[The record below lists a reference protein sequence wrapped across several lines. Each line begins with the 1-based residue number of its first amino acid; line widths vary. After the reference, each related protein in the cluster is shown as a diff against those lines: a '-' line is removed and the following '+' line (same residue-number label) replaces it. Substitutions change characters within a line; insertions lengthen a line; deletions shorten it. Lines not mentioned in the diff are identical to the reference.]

1 MSCRAGYSMCIL
13 NARQNSRAGGIETWF
28 FTKNRV
34 LDGDKF
40 RVRGGSE
47 EPCGMLRGLEQL
59 LGTPGRITCGF

>member
-40 RVRGGSE
+40 RVRGGS
-47 EPCGMLRGLEQL
+47 
-59 LGTPGRITCGF
+59 